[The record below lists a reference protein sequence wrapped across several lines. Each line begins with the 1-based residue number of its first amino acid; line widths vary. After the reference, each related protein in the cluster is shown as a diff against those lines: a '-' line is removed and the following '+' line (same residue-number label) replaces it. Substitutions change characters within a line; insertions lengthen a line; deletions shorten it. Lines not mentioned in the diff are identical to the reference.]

1 MSEIGSIEFLIS
13 TLAIWRL
20 SYLLTQEDGPFDVV
34 FKLRKLLGHGFFGSL
49 LDCFYCLSLWISIPF
64 AVLLTNEWLDG
75 IIIWLALSGGASIL
89 FNISDKRT
97 N

>member
-20 SYLLTQEDGPFDVV
+20 SYLFSQEEGPFDVV
-34 FKLRKLLGHGFFGSL
+34 FKFRKLLGHGFFGSL

-64 AVLLTNEWLDG
+64 AILLTNEWLDG
-75 IIIWLALSGGASIL
+75 IIIWLALSGGACIL
-89 FNISDKRT
+89 FKISDKRT

>member
-1 MSEIGSIEFLIS
+1 VIEVGGLEFLIS

-20 SYLLTQEDGPFDVV
+20 SYLFSHEDGPFDVV
-34 FKLRKLLGHGFFGSL
+34 IKFRKLLGHGFFGSL

-75 IIIWLALSGGASIL
+75 IIIWLALSGGACIL
-89 FNISDKRT
+89 FKISDKRT